1 LIKEFLIKIKK
12 KFSRENEK
20 LVKVAELKKSK
31 TRNKN
36 NREVCSGV
44 QESS

>member
-12 KFSRENEK
+12 KFSRENKK
-20 LVKVAELKKSK
+20 LVKVAELKKSR

-36 NREVCSGV
+36 NGGVCSGV